1 MGFYGNITNTA
12 RTQFQFDR
20 IYQTRAQMDLA
31 CGSDGVYP
39 GRYVLIEYGST
50 DEHFNSI
57 YLYDGKPYAG
67 LPSFDYELDSG
78 DIIKVY
84 TEPAGELMYQVVSK
98 EYETDN
104 ENALYIREDEIV
116 LVPSK
121 RRVFNLNQ
129 NARYLKSIDL
139 TTSAYENSNKDE
151 FDSCQE
157 QFKEFL
163 RGKGIS
169 DQDYILEGWADV
181 ANIYLVNGK
190 IVLSKDNQARLEEIG
205 YPLTDMVWK
214 IPPKCEY
221 YTNEYNQYFKVQ
233 VAEEDKQADL
243 TYTKAVLTIVT
254 GTGNS
259 DYVNNFNLDRE
270 TYNTNR
276 GYDSTV
282 WQKTFVNGVEKYVMV
297 AELNTIVPTFDIVND
312 APSLLPLTPHFDGNS
327 TNVYYR
333 LHWQP
338 SWAIRTKAASP
349 YLRGQ
354 RISQK
359 GVFEDAASVVMSTDV
374 TNYPSDQN
382 TTWTGKFYNTIT
394 NTISEKTYSPYTSQW
409 QDKSEND
416 MDGTYDIPAAIY
428 YNKDGFNISSISH
441 SEFLTDPDNP
451 RYDPSIANRWNPEVD
466 EIGFLPTGR
475 SGHMYN
481 NHDDSLEGE
490 AQVDTQEFI
499 LMLPSI
505 GNAIASVW
513 DVIYGG
519 RNTNDT
525 IKYSLRRNLDISW
538 ETGKDIPDRRGLRL
552 RSNGNGYNV
561 SEVNTVAGA
570 INSVHDLMGMIIS
583 SAHSTSEL
591 TSKMIDLSLDRLYYV
606 DSDKDYYR
614 KQLQYTYTPIT
625 QEEYQDAKNTA
636 YQEIQLRDFNDYLK
650 EDKTNPNSQYKKIF
664 YQEYNNSVV
673 NDASKYNYIQETAY
687 HPNRL
692 YFNLNNLTKYTQD
705 TKLTTYWPGIF
716 FYTSGTGDALVLD
729 HEEEASVDK
738 KYYQF
743 EDFTEKGNRLNFDTY
758 EQIIKIPSP
767 YDIELQAG
775 QDVVRDWQKIHGI
788 YRPNAYYY
796 KRINDKG
803 KVSYILDTNITPSSP
818 SGIYYTV
825 NQSEK
830 IEPSEDS
837 YRLAVSY
844 VGVSLEEKD
853 YSRFTYYYVPAGSNV
868 TLEQVKTAAVQAD
881 QIFLAT
887 GSFAEVQNLAKS
899 FGSIFL
905 FKKVEEY
912 VQNTDPSYKIE
923 PKPIFLYPWEEQ
935 SIFQAI
941 FEDTASGQLQKLMFI
956 DQGNI
961 PVTKWINVPNE
972 NGELEPHLVLV
983 DDTGKVYSQDL
994 YGLYVLGVQSG
1005 GQAAD
1010 AWSLISLNEI
1020 ETDKTIKH
1028 PISKCV
1034 GTFYESG
1041 LYHYQPT
1048 SDTNIPLRQSYLL
1061 DNSLEGQY
1069 NENSEF
1075 IDYYKIDPEDISLVN
1090 GTFTTSVAV
1099 RSYAGGPYQGLNYY
1113 YKDGDLYK
1121 PVVTKPK
1128 NGTTLYTVKPAED
1141 FYEENKYYIKDSGD
1155 KNVLNP
1161 TDDHF
1166 TLARGDEMPTG
1177 PFYKKEAIY
1186 VYEDING
1193 VYPHG
1198 TEWNLNADTIPTGVT
1213 LAKRTEQYGITKVP
1227 KLARTD
1233 NTMHGII
1240 LRINQMLEAGN
1251 TGIRDISTV
1260 QGALNVLN
1268 DIIARFDK
1276 MKSGQFVIVDEYG
1289 RMHSA
1294 DYSTAQAFNT
1304 TNEQTARSTETNAIA
1319 STEDRWISLEV
1330 DPTYS
1335 KPTFTVQHNFTKV
1348 NDTKTKS
1355 NKNGTQTLAADEKK
1369 GNNHNTNDT
1378 LKLYTPI
1385 VDNTGHI
1392 VGKNIETVT
1401 LPYGFKSVTLDQAED
1416 TDRAQLSANTA
1427 TVIANNTQDELKL
1440 SAANKWIRT
1449 AGTDSNNTVQIAHEI
1464 HAFTTEPK
1472 TATDLNDVVNTITLQ
1487 DIVYDEAGHITENRP
1502 HTYTLPFGYK
1512 YFKASNNDSGV
1523 AAPSSNVNTIITAA
1537 NTYDTLNLAMS
1548 NKWLKW
1554 NTANGDSN
1562 TSDVLT
1568 LGHTLSG
1575 VTKGNYGLSE
1585 SLDVTKL
1592 DTDNTFEV
1600 PYYHVDEA
1608 GHITSSTTNT
1618 VTLPENFT
1626 KIATTVATGTA
1637 NSATGTAGTIE
1648 ADTLTDTLTLA
1659 EGNKWINIAADAT
1672 NDKITFSHYVSAFNE
1687 GTGTAVNF
1695 NTSGNSFTVVS
1706 DTTHDEAGHL
1716 TGVTNTT
1723 FTLPNSLKTIN
1734 VGAASSANTFATA
1747 SNTAITAGSPRASMS
1762 INPGNKWITLTS
1774 DGSTMTINHAA
1785 AGSVK
1790 TDGTVIASNQT
1801 PAFGETFDIPTIGID
1816 EAGHI
1821 ASLGVKTVSLPD
1833 LLNAQVDVT
1842 GIDTI
1847 GDTSFTSAT
1856 SLLIIINAL
1865 NAENIALKDQIQK
1878 LEEKHDEEMQSM
1890 NEQMT
1895 QWYNDLVNQFNQ
1907 Q

>member
-1 MGFYGNITNTA
+1 MGFYGNITNAA

-39 GRYVLIEYGST
+39 GRYVLVEYGST
-50 DEHFNSI
+50 DQYFNSI

-67 LPSFDYELDSG
+67 LPSFDYELNSG
-78 DIIKVY
+78 EIIKIY
-84 TEPAGELMYQVVSK
+84 TEPADELMYQVVSQ

-104 ENALYIREDEIV
+104 ENALYLRDDEIV
-116 LVPSK
+116 LVPSR

-129 NARYLKSIDL
+129 NARYLKSVDF
-139 TTSAYENSNKDE
+139 TTSAYENGEEAD
-151 FDSCQE
+151 FDVFHAQL
-157 QFKEFL
+157 KTHL
-163 RGKGIS
+163 INRGVINT
-169 DQDYILEGWADV
+169 DADYILDGWLDITNV
-181 ANIYLVNGK
+181 YLVNGQI
-190 IVLSKDNQARLEEIG
+190 IVSKDNKARLEEVK
-205 YPLTDMVWK
+205 YPLDQVVWR

-221 YTNEYNQYFKVQ
+221 YTNEYNQYFTIKV
-233 VAEEDKQADL
+233 EEKDKQADF
-243 TYTKAVLTIVT
+243 TYSKAVFSVIN

-259 DYVNNFNLDRE
+259 DYVNNFNIDRE
-270 TYNTNR
+270 TYNTSR

-282 WQKTFVNGVEKYVMV
+282 WQKTFVAGVEKYVMV

-354 RISQK
+354 KISQK
-359 GVFEDAASVVMSTDV
+359 GVFDKAASITMSTDE
-374 TNYPSDQN
+374 TNYPSDQY

-394 NTISEKTYSPYTSQW
+394 NTVTEKYYSPYTSQW
-409 QDKSEND
+409 QDKNEND
-416 MDGTYDIPAAIY
+416 MYGTYDIPAAIY
-428 YNKDGFNISSISH
+428 YNKDGFNPSSISH
-441 SEFLTDPDNP
+441 SEFLTDPQNP
-451 RYDPSIANRWNPEVD
+451 LYDASIANMWNPEVD
-466 EIGFLPTGR
+466 EIGFFPTGL

-490 AQVDTQEFI
+490 AQVDTQEFV

-513 DVIYGG
+513 DIIYGG
-519 RNTNDT
+519 RNTNTT
-525 IKYSLRRNLDISW
+525 IQHSLKRNLDIAW
-538 ETGKDIPDRRGLRL
+538 ESGRDIPDRRGLRL

-561 SEVNTVAGA
+561 AEVNTVAGA
-570 INSVHDLMGMIIS
+570 INSVHDLMGMIIT
-583 SAHSTSEL
+583 AAGTQSEL
-591 TSKMIDLSLDRLYYV
+591 TSRIVDLSLDRLYYI
-606 DSDKDYYR
+606 DDEKDYYR

-625 QEEYQDAKNTA
+625 QSEYEDAQKKAYEEI
-636 YQEIQLRDFNDYLK
+636 ELRDFNDYLK
-650 EDKTNPNSQYKKIF
+650 VNKTNPDSGYQKIF
-664 YQEYNNSVV
+664 YQEYNNSVI
-673 NDASKYNYIQETAY
+673 NDPSKYNYIQETSY

-692 YFNLNNLTKYTQD
+692 YFNLKNLTKYTG
-705 TKLTTYWPGIF
+705 TNKLVTYGSGSY
-716 FYTSGTGDALVLD
+716 FYTSGSQNALILD
-729 HEEEASVDK
+729 TEEEASIDK

-743 EDFTEKGNRLNFDTY
+743 EDFGQNGNRINFHKY
-758 EQIIKIPSP
+758 EQIIKIPSL
-767 YDIELQAG
+767 YDVQVEAG
-775 QDVVRDWQKIHGI
+775 QDVIRDWQKIHGI

-803 KVSYILDTNITPSSP
+803 KVSYVLDTNTTPSSE

-830 IEPSEDS
+830 IEPNDDS
-837 YRLAVSY
+837 YRLTISY
-844 VGVSLEEKD
+844 VGTPLTEET
-853 YSRFTYYYVPAGSNV
+853 YTRFTYYYVPAGSDV
-868 TLEQVKTAAVQAD
+868 TLEQVQTASIQAD

-887 GSFAEVQNLAKS
+887 GSFAEVQQLAKS

-935 SIFQAI
+935 AIFQAV
-941 FEDTASGQLQKLMFI
+941 FEDTASGRLQKLMFI
-956 DQGNI
+956 DQSNI
-961 PVTKWINVPNE
+961 PVTKWMNLPNE
-972 NGELEPHLVLV
+972 LGELEPQLVLV
-983 DDTGKVYSQDL
+983 DDNGKIYSQDL
-994 YGLYVLGVQSG
+994 LDLYVLGVQPG
-1005 GQAAD
+1005 TQPAD
-1010 AWSLISLNEI
+1010 AWSLLSLYEI
-1020 ETDKTIKH
+1020 ETSKTISH

-1048 SDTNIPLRQSYLL
+1048 AEINAPLRQSYLL

-1069 NENSEF
+1069 DKYGDF
-1075 IDYYKIDPEDISLVN
+1075 IDYYKIDPEDISLVT
-1090 GTFTTSVAV
+1090 GTFTASPAIE
-1099 RSYAGGPYQGLNYY
+1099 SYTNGPYQGYY

-1121 PVVTKPK
+1121 PVVTKPQK
-1128 NGTTLYTVKPAED
+1128 GTTLYTVKPAED
-1141 FYEENKYYIKDSGD
+1141 FYEENKYYVKDAGD

-1161 TDDHF
+1161 SDDHF
-1166 TLARGDEMPTG
+1166 TLARGEDMPEG
-1177 PFYKKEAIY
+1177 PFYKKAAIY
-1186 VYEDING
+1186 VYNDDNG

-1198 TEWNLNADTIPTGVT
+1198 TEWNLDAKTIPEGVT
-1213 LAKRTEQYGITKVP
+1213 LATRTEQYGITKVP

-1233 NTMHGII
+1233 NTLHGLI
-1240 LRINQMLEAGN
+1240 LRINQILEAGN
-1251 TGIRDISTV
+1251 TGIRDIGTV

-1304 TNEQTARSTETNAIA
+1304 TNEQTTRSTETNAIA

-1355 NKNGTQTLAADEKK
+1355 NKNGTQTLAADEKN

-1378 LKLYTPI
+1378 LELYTPI
-1385 VDNTGHI
+1385 VDNTGHV
-1392 VGKNIETVT
+1392 VGKNTETVT

-1416 TDRAQLSANTA
+1416 TDRAQLSTNTV
-1427 TVIANNTQDELKL
+1427 TVIANNTKDELTL
-1440 SAANKWIRT
+1440 AAANKWIRT
-1449 AGTDSNNTVQIAHEI
+1449 AGTDSSNTIQIAHEI
-1464 HAFTTEPK
+1464 HTPETQPK
-1472 TATDLNDVVNTITLQ
+1472 TATDLNNGTNNTITLQ
-1487 DIVYDEAGHITENRP
+1487 DITYDEAGHIIGDQP
-1502 HTYTLPFGYK
+1502 HTYTLPYG
-1512 YFKASNNDSGV
+1512 FK
-1523 AAPSSNVNTIITAA
+1523 TITAA
-1537 NTYDTLNLAMS
+1537 NSDATSTGANTINNNNVIADSTQDTLALEAS
-1548 NKWLKW
+1548 NKWIKLDT
-1554 NTANGDSN
+1554 NTAD
-1562 TSDVLT
+1562 TVKF
-1568 LGHTLSG
+1568 GHYAG
-1575 VTKGNYGLSE
+1575 GFTKGSANTEYGLSA
-1585 SLDVTKL
+1585 SKTIADLD
-1592 DTDNTFEV
+1592 NGNSFIV
-1600 PYYHVDEA
+1600 PNFKFDEA
-1608 GHITSSTTNT
+1608 GHIISAANQTIS
-1618 VTLPENFT
+1618 LPENFT
-1626 KIATTVATGTA
+1626 KVATTVATGTA
-1637 NSATGTAGTIE
+1637 NNTAGTAGTIE

-1672 NDKITFSHYVSAFNE
+1672 NDKITFSHYVNNFNE
-1687 GTGTAVNF
+1687 TTGTAVDF
-1695 NTSGNSFTVVS
+1695 NSSGNSFTVVS
-1706 DTTHDEAGHL
+1706 NTTHDEAGHL

-1734 VGAASSANTFATA
+1734 VGAASDANTFATA

-1790 TDGTVIASNQT
+1790 TNGTVIPGDQT
-1801 PAFGETFDIPTIGID
+1801 PIFGETFNIPTISID

-1856 SLLIIINAL
+1856 SLLTIINAL
-1865 NAENIALKDQIQK
+1865 NAENIALKDQLQK

-1890 NEQMT
+1890 NEQMI

-1907 Q
+1907 